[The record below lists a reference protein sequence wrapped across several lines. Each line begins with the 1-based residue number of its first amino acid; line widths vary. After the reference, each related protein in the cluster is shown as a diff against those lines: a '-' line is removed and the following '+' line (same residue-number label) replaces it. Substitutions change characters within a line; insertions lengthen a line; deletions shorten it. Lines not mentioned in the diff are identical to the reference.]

1 MESSQKIMRIVSGF
15 LKGKKIEFLKSK
27 TTRPLRDFVKEN
39 IFNIMNHSNLINIKL
54 ENANVLDLYSGV
66 GSFGIEC
73 ISQGAK
79 KSTFVENDNNALITL
94 KKNLNNLNIGNQTEV
109 FNGKITSFL
118 NRFNNKVKFEII
130 FLDPPFA
137 ENFFLKELKIIKD
150 ATIYKK
156 NHLIII
162 HREKKTKDD
171 LEKIINIHSTKIY
184 GRSKVIFGYF

>member
-1 MESSQKIMRIVSGF
+1 MRIVSGF

-39 IFNIMNHSNLINIKL
+39 IFNIINHSNLINIKL

-118 NRFNNKVKFEII
+118 LPKSRIVVTPEASASRTAF
-130 FLDPPFA
+130 DP
-137 ENFFLKELKIIKD
+137 LS
-150 ATIYKK
+150 K
-156 NHLIII
+156 NV
-162 HREKKTKDD
+162 
-171 LEKIINIHSTKIY
+171 S
-184 GRSKVIFGYF
+184 SVSVVICS